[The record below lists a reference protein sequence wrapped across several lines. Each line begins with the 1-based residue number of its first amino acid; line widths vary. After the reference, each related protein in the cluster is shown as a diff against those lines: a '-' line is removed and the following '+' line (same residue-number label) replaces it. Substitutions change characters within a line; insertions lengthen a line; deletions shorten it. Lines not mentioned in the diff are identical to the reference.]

1 MFEREVGADPR
12 SGRRGARTENEEPKI
27 LRPALYGL
35 ERVEPAANHPR
46 RTEVINLPSTGLASV
61 GKVPADVRPD
71 LRVVEVLLSRL
82 DEFLDVGFAHA
93 AANESWNETEE
104 EVILVHPAKLTDSE
118 EEWVFRPSTDR
129 NKSFLGDN
137 VVPERWDLL

>member
-1 MFEREVGADPR
+1 MFEKEVGADPR
-12 SGRRGARTENEEPKI
+12 SGGVERERRTKNQKI
-27 LRPALYGL
+27 CDRRFTVW
-35 ERVEPAANHPR
+35 RVEPAANHPS

-82 DEFLDVGFAHA
+82 DEFLDVGFVHA
-93 AANESWNETEE
+93 AANESWDETEE
-104 EVILVHPAKLTDSE
+104 KVILVHPAELTNGE

-137 VVPERWDLL
+137 VIPERWDLL